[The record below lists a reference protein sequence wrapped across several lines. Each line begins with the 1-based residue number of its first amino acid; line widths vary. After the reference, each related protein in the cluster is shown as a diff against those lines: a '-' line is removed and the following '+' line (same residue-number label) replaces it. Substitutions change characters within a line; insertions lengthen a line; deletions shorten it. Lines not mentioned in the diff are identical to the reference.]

1 MGVLERDFEDEA
13 LALGVG
19 LTDTLSVREGEEEEV
34 KLFDWLFEVEEE
46 IDGEVDIVALRV

>member
-13 LALGVG
+13 LALGVR